1 MPDEKYRIRE
11 EEVIAQQ
18 DYLDIKSGAKT
29 LDDIDQKA
37 KDFDFNASR
46 DTEDSASSSGQPQ
59 NSGDDN
65 LQKIADGMG
74 GEADQGLIDD
84 MRGSVMVNASDEA
97 QQALG

>member
-46 DTEDSASSSGQPQ
+46 DTEDSAISSG
-59 NSGDDN
+59 
-65 LQKIADGMG
+65 
-74 GEADQGLIDD
+74 
-84 MRGSVMVNASDEA
+84 
-97 QQALG
+97 